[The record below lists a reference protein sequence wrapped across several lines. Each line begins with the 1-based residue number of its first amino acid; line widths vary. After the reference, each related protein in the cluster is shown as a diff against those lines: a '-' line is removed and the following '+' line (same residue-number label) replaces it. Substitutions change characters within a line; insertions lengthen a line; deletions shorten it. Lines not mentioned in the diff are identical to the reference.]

1 MHKLSEMSLSHRRA
15 QVAETFRFDPHL
27 ALEKYDPAET
37 LGFTDKAETQVKL
50 ASDITSM
57 IKLQE
62 MLVAQKHYGILI
74 VLQGM
79 DSAGKDSAI
88 KHVMNGVNQQ
98 GVSVHSFQV
107 PTVEESRHDY
117 LWRCARVLPE
127 RGRIVIFNR
136 SHYEDVLV
144 TRVHPEMLG
153 DFQERALEQ
162 GDRFWNK
169 RYRDINRFESYL
181 ARNRIITIKF
191 FLHISIDEQRSR
203 LEARLND
210 PTKQWKFS
218 AADLTQRAS
227 WTEYAHAYEQM
238 LQATSTK
245 NAPWYVI
252 PADRK
257 WFTHLAI
264 ADIVVD
270 RMQALDL
277 AYPQLSDETRATI
290 EQQRLRIRS

>member
-1 MHKLSEMSLSHRRA
+1 MGSSHRRER
-15 QVAETFRFDPHL
+15 VAATLRFDPRL
-27 ALEKYDPAET
+27 RLENYDTANTCGFADKEQAE
-37 LGFTDKAETQVKL
+37 EKL

-57 IKLQE
+57 IELQE

-117 LWRCARVLPE
+117 LWRCSRVLPE

-144 TRVHPEMLG
+144 TRVHPELLG
-153 DFQERALEQ
+153 EFQERAHEQ
-162 GDRFWNK
+162 GDRFWIK

-191 FLHISIDEQRSR
+191 FLHISKDEQRTR
-203 LEARLND
+203 LKARLND

-218 AADLTQRAS
+218 AADLTQRAA

-245 NAPWYVI
+245 HAPWYVV

-257 WFTHLAI
+257 WLTHLAI
-264 ADIVVD
+264 ADIIVD
-270 RMQALDL
+270 RMRALDL
-277 AYPQLSDETRATI
+277 AYPQLSRETLAAI
-290 EQQRLRIRS
+290 DQQRLTIGS